1 MSIAVSSKTVSLEK
15 RKMLKKKEKAAKWV
29 LDQIQNQSR
38 DFLQR
43 HGIVSTEYDEE
54 AKTFVLRNRHCVKGE
69 EEVFT
74 HCWPFDFTLLYG
86 GG

>member
-1 MSIAVSSKTVSLEK
+1 MVEK
-15 RKMLKKKEKAAKWV
+15 KRKAAKWV
-29 LDQIQNQSR
+29 LYQIQNQSR

-74 HCWPFDFTLLYG
+74 HCWPFGFTLLYG